1 MSDVH
6 SAAIRSKNM
15 RAIKNKD
22 TRPEILIRQAL
33 HARGLRF
40 RLHVKTLPG
49 TPDIVLPKFKAVVFV
64 NGCFWHGHKCPLCKI
79 PKTRADFWQTKIKSN
94 HERDIISAS
103 KLTAEGWRIAIVW
116 ECALK
121 GRQKLTFDVLVDR
134 LSQWIADPLI
144 QTIEFK
150 GTDIEGIQDT

>member
-22 TRPEILIRQAL
+22 TKPEIIIRQAL

-49 TPDIVLPKFKAVVFV
+49 TPDIVLPKFKTVVFV
-64 NGCFWHGHKCPLCKI
+64 NGCFWHGHRCHLSKT
-79 PKTRADFWQTKIKSN
+79 PKTRTEFWLSK
-94 HERDIISAS
+94 ISANMS
-103 KLTAEGWRIAIVW
+103 RDVLIYKKLSDAGWRIAVIW
-116 ECALK
+116 ECGIK
-121 GRQKLTFDVLVDR
+121 GCGNQKLNALISEFVEWLN
-134 LSQWIADPLI
+134 DPKSLGF
-144 QTIEFK
+144 ELP
-150 GTDIEGIQDT
+150 